1 MNKNNYEQ
9 ILSIVKI
16 IKSKGV
22 DFQTALTLIKNN
34 LSLLTIPEEE
44 LEHRLFII
52 MNNTTIYAVLYVE
65 ENNYAWSIY
74 QENSFGPFIR
84 KNVDKNNHNYIIEMM
99 LEAVKKFNQK
109 KQSDFK
115 KSLEEQVEEFNQI
128 QQNEEGY
135 HLK

>member
-22 DFQTALTLIKNN
+22 DFQTALTLVKNN

-74 QENSFGPFIR
+74 RENSFGPFIR